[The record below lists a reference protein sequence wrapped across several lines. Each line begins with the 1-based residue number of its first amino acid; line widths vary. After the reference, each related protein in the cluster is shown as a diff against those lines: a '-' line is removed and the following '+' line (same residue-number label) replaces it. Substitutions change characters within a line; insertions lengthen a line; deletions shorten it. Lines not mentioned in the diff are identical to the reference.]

1 MGLNSSL
8 AARLSA
14 VASAILCLLPVCA
27 QTRIQLSQIR
37 NLAQIS
43 PAPVAAAQGGTQV
56 NLAQLR
62 WPKEWF
68 NVAQIVDQI
77 AQANTG
83 RFLLYTFQ
91 GATVSQNGATSY
103 NDTEFARVHN
113 QIQNPIFPESYD
125 EWDPNFTADSL
136 DWFHT
141 IAPRLVSPNALPGA
155 IPSMI
160 AATSASTRTSPHS
173 PQPSSIQHKKP

>member
-1 MGLNSSL
+1 MII
-8 AARLSA
+8 
-14 VASAILCLLPVCA
+14 AILFLFAMEAQA

-83 RFLLYTFQ
+83 RFSLYTFQ
-91 GATVSQNGATSY
+91 GATVSQSGATSY

-113 QIQNPIFPESYD
+113 QIQNPIYPESYD

-141 IAPRLVSPNALPGA
+141 IAPRLVSPNAIPGA

-160 AATSASTRTSPHS
+160 AATAASTRTTSNPNL
-173 PQPSSIQHKKP
+173 QPSSIQHKKP